1 MDFSKRRF
9 SLFIFDLDGTLIDSK
24 ADIAYSMNLAL
35 AGMGMQPLPADR
47 VAEFIGDGMQ
57 ILVERAL
64 RATTGS
70 EPDPLKVRNCMELF
84 KDEYGQHFL
93 DQTRLYPK
101 VVETLDLLMWA
112 KLAVVS
118 NKPEKFSKQ
127 ILEGLGIAYRFGA
140 IIGGDTT
147 GTRKPDPA
155 GIFRAMELCGG
166 VPLESVM
173 VGDSPVD
180 IAAGKAAG
188 TFTCGVAG
196 GFRPRDQLESAGCD
210 LLVNDLLE
218 FANQMSSEF

>member
-1 MDFSKRRF
+1 MDFSRIRF
-9 SLFIFDLDGTLIDSK
+9 SLFIFDLDGTLINSK

-35 AGMGMQPLPADR
+35 AGMGMQPLPVER

-64 RATTGS
+64 RETTGS
-70 EPDPLKVRNCMELF
+70 RPDPLKVRNCMELF
-84 KDEYGQHFL
+84 KKEYGQHLL
-93 DQTRLYPK
+93 DQTRLYPQ
-101 VVETLDLLMWA
+101 VVESLDLLSWA

-127 ILEGLGIAYRFGA
+127 ILEGLGIAARFGA

-155 GIFRAMELCGG
+155 GIFKAIELCGG
-166 VPLESVM
+166 MPSESLM

-210 LLVNDLLE
+210 LLVNNLLE
-218 FANQMSSEF
+218 FANQVANK